1 MWGFHGLAAVIEC
14 CIRPPIS
21 VGGPVLVEVCLHVR
35 AVSFLSGRLLLTVR
49 SNACDRGKASRAA
62 LFSTFFAGR
71 RQMKKLQ
78 DPGLS
83 VPGITLLASTFDTF
97 DTQST
102 SHNECA
108 PLLQRTPPQTRLDSI
123 PCSPKRDVSSGRSIS
138 SNRWVTTDN
147 HFKGKPHRMEDRPT
161 GIHQRPGSDRFLPMR
176 FYRQHIN
183 SRPTSAT

>member
-1 MWGFHGLAAVIEC
+1 MPVNLEQVHACNRLAP
-14 CIRPPIS
+14 RPR
-21 VGGPVLVEVCLHVR
+21 VEH
-35 AVSFLSGRLLLTVR
+35 TIT
-49 SNACDRGKASRAA
+49 A
-62 LFSTFFAGR
+62 L
-71 RQMKKLQ
+71 Q
-78 DPGLS
+78 
-83 VPGITLLASTFDTF
+83 ITLLASTFDTF

-138 SNRWVTTDN
+138 FNRWVTTDN

-183 SRPTSAT
+183 SRPTSATYRVPEA